1 MKLEDLKNFKV
12 PAAMIKKLFPPKKSI
27 FTVDTTGDGKADSIK
42 IAAVNIFA
50 PFSIPIKEDL
60 GDINVDEIDP
70 SKYGKLL
77 LNGEDI
83 DISKSSKNIE
93 LIKQSLRVYHKGES
107 FTFNDTIEGKMG
119 GRTIAMGDE
128 IIIIFKLDESFLGK
142 LTEGKHTIGLKSDK
156 IPDLEIGFEL
166 NQKNINQKFKY

>member
-1 MKLEDLKNFKV
+1 MKLDDLKNFKV
-12 PAAMIKKLFPPKKSI
+12 PAAILKKLFPPKKSV
-27 FTVDTTGDGKADSIK
+27 FTVDTTGDGKADSVK
-42 IAAVNIFA
+42 VAAINILA
-50 PFSIPIKEDL
+50 PFSIPVKEDL
-60 GDINVDEIDP
+60 GDINVDEIDA
-70 SKYGKLL
+70 SKYGNLL

-83 DISKSSKNIE
+83 DIFKDAKNIE

-107 FTFNDTIEGKMG
+107 FTFDDIIEGKMG

-128 IIIIFKLDESFLGK
+128 ITVVFKLDESFLAK
-142 LTEGKHTIGLKSDK
+142 LTEGKHTIGVKSDK